1 MNKTWIGYASSLLLF
16 IAGIFMAIGGKPT
29 IGVVFM
35 LLSIV
40 SVVLKIILNRINNIR
55 IQLIKLFRFKLI
67 VLI

>member
-1 MNKTWIGYASSLLLF
+1 MNKTWIGYASSLLLL

-40 SVVLKIILNRINNIR
+40 SVVLKIILNRIN
-55 IQLIKLFRFKLI
+55 K
-67 VLI
+67 